1 MPPETAT
8 KPTKGATPVSATE
21 VIAEVPETTQ
31 LGSTVERLIATQDE
45 FDMVM
50 NRKDGEKSSRYM
62 TKRALLFALAYAP
75 ESELK
80 FVETSSGFA
89 RYNERD
95 HELSDIS
102 LRIPQFRAYWGFN
115 ESERDNPRV
124 SLLAEKGVHI
134 PDGFTGEILATFR
147 KERWESQTG
156 EQVVDYKLFSFVALQ
171 KEQSEM
177 ERMVEL
183 MAKAGITPVIN
194 IGQPGMVA
202 AK

>member
-1 MPPETAT
+1 MPPETGKLA
-8 KPTKGATPVSATE
+8 KVEAPKEESIPTT
-21 VIAEVPETTQ
+21 VPTTQ
-31 LGSTVERLIATQDE
+31 LGDQRLIATQDE
-45 FDMVM
+45 FNLVM

-62 TKRALLFALAYAP
+62 TRRALLFALSGAP

-89 RYNERD
+89 RYNERE

-102 LRIPQFRAYWGFN
+102 LRIPQLRAYWGFN

-124 SLLAEKGVHI
+124 SLLAEKGVHV
-134 PDGFTGEILATFR
+134 PDKFTGEILATFR
-147 KERWESQTG
+147 KERWESQAG
-156 EQVVDYKLFSFVALQ
+156 EQVDYKLFSFVALE

-177 ERMVEL
+177 ERMISL

-194 IGQPGMVA
+194 IGTNGKQQ
-202 AK
+202 

>member
-1 MPPETAT
+1 MPPETGKLA
-8 KPTKGATPVSATE
+8 KVEAPKEESIPTT
-21 VIAEVPETTQ
+21 VPTTQ
-31 LGSTVERLIATQDE
+31 LGDERLIATQDE

-62 TKRALLFALAYAP
+62 TKRALLFALASAP

-80 FVETSSGFA
+80 FIETSSGYA
-89 RYNERD
+89 RFNANE

-102 LRIPQFRAYWGFN
+102 LRVPQVRAFWGFD
-115 ESERDNPRV
+115 EAERENPRV
-124 SLLAEKGVHI
+124 ALLAEKGVHV
-134 PDGFTGEILATFR
+134 PDKFTGEILATFR

-177 ERMVEL
+177 ERMIEL
-183 MAKAGITPVIN
+183 MSKAGITPVIN
-194 IGQPGMVA
+194 IGQPA